1 MYRLTETEIITR
13 PAACSWCCG
22 DLRGFVSQ
30 AGYRMVCV
38 HCGRSIPMERH
49 HPGCRTVD
57 HAHPTGRC
65 TAGMG
70 SDGER
75 CVSGA
80 TVPYGAGGEERQ
92 TPERVQGRNSAA
104 VHARAAGARL

>member
-30 AGYRMVCV
+30 AGYQVVCV

-49 HPGCRTVD
+49 HPGCRTVE
-57 HAHPTGRC
+57 HVHLTGRR

-75 CVSGA
+75 CVPGA
-80 TVPYGAGGEERQ
+80 AAPYGTGGEGRQ
-92 TPERVQGRNSAA
+92 TREGVRGRNYAA
-104 VHARAAGARL
+104 AHARATAARL